1 MKNTEL
7 RYVTQERAAAL
18 LGIPVKE
25 LSRIS
30 EESGLGHKERAGN
43 QRCTPAPGRL
53 PPATRG
59 FSFDTRGVREETGA
73 LAGARVW
80 RAAGRE

>member
-18 LGIPVKE
+18 LGIPENE

-30 EESGLGHKERAGN
+30 QESGLGHRERAGN
-43 QRCTPAPGRL
+43 Q
-53 PPATRG
+53 
-59 FSFDTRGVREETGA
+59 EEIVFTYQELRQICQMTA
-73 LAGARVW
+73 HVH
-80 RAAGRE
+80 

>member
-18 LGIPVKE
+18 LGIPKKE

-43 QRCTPAPGRL
+43 Q
-53 PPATRG
+53 
-59 FSFDTRGVREETGA
+59 EEIFFTYEE
-73 LAGARVW
+73 LRQICQM
-80 RAAGRE
+80 AAHVH